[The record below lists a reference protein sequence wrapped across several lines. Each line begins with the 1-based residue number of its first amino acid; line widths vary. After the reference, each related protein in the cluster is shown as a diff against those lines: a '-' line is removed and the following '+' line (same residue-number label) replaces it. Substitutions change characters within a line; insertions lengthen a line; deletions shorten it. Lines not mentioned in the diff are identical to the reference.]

1 MKDVTY
7 VHPVTAIG
15 KRAMDMMVAIVG
27 LMLTLPLFPLIA
39 IAIKMDSPGPV
50 FYRQMR
56 IGYQRE
62 NYISLFQMVKFR
74 SMRADAEAKS
84 GPVWAQ
90 KNDPRIT
97 RLGNFLRKTR
107 LDELPQLWNV
117 LVGDM
122 SIVGPRPER
131 PGMCNKLESRIPFYT
146 ERTYDVVPGLTGLAQ
161 VNLGYDESIDDV
173 RNKVAYD
180 HAYALA
186 LSSPMDWLKMDTFV
200 MFKTLTVMVLG
211 KGQ

>member
-7 VHPVTAIG
+7 VHPVTAIC
-15 KRAMDMMVAIVG
+15 KRSMDMSIAIVG
-27 LMLTLPLFPLIA
+27 LLMTLPLYPFIA
-39 IAIKMDSPGPV
+39 IAIKLDSPGPV

-56 IGYQRE
+56 IGYQRDS
-62 NYISLFQMVKFR
+62 YISLFQMVKFR
-74 SMRADAEAKS
+74 TMRADAESKS

-97 RLGNFLRKTR
+97 KLGNFLRKTR

-117 LVGDM
+117 LIGDM

-131 PGMCNKLESRIPFYT
+131 PGMCNKLESNIPFYT
-146 ERTYDVVPGLTGLAQ
+146 ERTYDVVPGITGLAQ
-161 VNLGYDESIDDV
+161 VNLGYDETIDDV

-186 LSSPMDWLKMDTFV
+186 LSSPLDWLKMDIFI
-200 MFKTLTVMVLG
+200 MFKTFMVMVLG
-211 KGQ
+211 RGQ